1 MTANKSTMRLKK
13 SRFRGSSYCSPFLV
27 WKNGLWNHWQQYY
40 YLIWLHLRYPLK
52 RETFQMKVYNMRGH
66 LTLSNALSKSI
77 LKIPP
82 ICFLQC
88 DWLIDYLMQNYYSF
102 YDVFP
107 AWMLFEMDWLQCL
120 PLCLVSNPIL
130 RTKSSAHHM
139 CIWWHNYVSLQYW
152 SLKYKT
158 WLNNLWD

>member
-82 ICFLQC
+82 IFFLQC
-88 DWLIDYLMQNYYSF
+88 DWLIDWLSHAKLWLLLWC
-102 YDVFP
+102 FP
-107 AWMLFEMDWLQCL
+107 CMNVVWDGLITVSTIMFSIKPNFEDKIKCTSY
-120 PLCLVSNPIL
+120 V
-130 RTKSSAHHM
+130 HM
-139 CIWWHNYVSLQYW
+139 M
-152 SLKYKT
+152 T
-158 WLNNLWD
+158 